1 MSRPIFVTLAWLLII
16 TTLIILTGCA
26 TQAVPIKPKFP
37 EAIQSLKAP
46 CSELKEIPPET
57 TKLSE
62 AISIIAQNYGIYH
75 ECKIKVDLWNE
86 WYTEQ
91 KKIYDEVK

>member
-1 MSRPIFVTLAWLLII
+1 MRGVLLSAI
-16 TTLIILTGCA
+16 LLTGCA
-26 TQAVPIKPKFP
+26 TQPVPIKPKFP
-37 EAIQSLKAP
+37 DAAQSLKAP
-46 CSELKEIPPET
+46 CPELKEIPPET

-62 AISIIAQNYGIYH
+62 AISIIAQNYGTYQ
-75 ECKIKVDLWNE
+75 ECKLKVELWNE